1 MHAPQPRPD
10 VATLTGY
17 TWEESSESLATRLG
31 LAVSDIVRFDTNTV
45 PWQLPV
51 DVPLDSLAWNEYP
64 DSTYSELVR
73 AIGTYTAQ
81 PPAAIV
87 VGAGADELISLV
99 TQAYLDATRSFALA
113 DLTYPMFTIASRIA
127 GGIPRMVACDQG
139 FAIDRDGLLAAA
151 ARAHVTWIAN
161 PDNPTGGLLPQQ
173 FLRDVA
179 SASTGIVVVDEAYA
193 EFTEASA
200 LEWIDDA
207 ANLVVIRTLS
217 KAFGL
222 AGMRIGYLVAAPD
235 VVATLNKLRPP
246 ASISVVSARVG
257 AAALQRAAEVR
268 DRVRA
273 LVAVRHNLAGAV
285 AETGRPVIEG
295 AANFILVRLEPG
307 AAKRALAAGLV
318 LRSFGPG
325 HRLRE
330 WSRITV
336 RSAEENARL
345 LAVL

>member
-1 MHAPQPRPD
+1 MQGPQPRPD

-17 TWEESSESLATRLG
+17 AWEESSESLAVRLG

-73 AIGTYTAQ
+73 AISTYTGQ
-81 PPAAIV
+81 PPPAIV
-87 VGAGADELISLV
+87 VGAGADELITLV
-99 TQAYLDATRSFALA
+99 AQAYLDATRRFALS

-127 GGIPRMVACDQG
+127 GAVPRMVASDQR

-151 ARAHVTWIAN
+151 AGADVTWIAN
-161 PDNPTGGLLPQQ
+161 PDNPTGALLPQQ

-179 SASTGIVVVDEAYA
+179 SASPGVVVVDEAYA
-193 EFTEASA
+193 EFTGASA
-200 LEWIDDA
+200 LEWIGDA
-207 ANLVVIRTLS
+207 PNLVVIRTLS

-222 AGMRIGYLVAAPD
+222 AGMRVGYLVASPD
-235 VVATLNKLRPP
+235 VVATLHKLRPP
-246 ASISVVSARVG
+246 ASISVVSAHVG
-257 AAALQRAAEVR
+257 AAALGRAGEVR

-273 LVAVRHNLAGAV
+273 LVAVRHSLARAV

-295 AANFILVRLEPG
+295 AANFILAQLEPG
-307 AAKRALAAGLV
+307 AVERALAAGLV

-325 HRLRE
+325 HRLHD

-336 RSAEENARL
+336 RSPEENARL
-345 LAVL
+345 LVVL